1 MIENAIN
8 CKVMQNSQHLRL
20 KLLILIFLIKIQ
32 LSKIYA
38 KGKYKLKMI
47 IMKAFLV
54 LWINQKCKK
63 VLMMKKNETT

>member
-47 IMKAFLV
+47 IMKV
-54 LWINQKCKK
+54 QP
-63 VLMMKKNETT
+63 